1 MKKLGL
7 YVHIPF
13 CLQKCV
19 YCDFLSSA
27 NGDAALYE
35 DYVRALL
42 SETAAK
48 GTAYADY
55 TVDTVF
61 IGGGTPSVLEG
72 GQILRVMDG
81 IRAHF
86 SVDGEAEI
94 TIEANPGTLTEQK
107 LGDYRRAGINRLSMG
122 VQSFDDG
129 LLGFIG
135 RIHTA
140 DEARESFALA
150 RRAGFDNINLD
161 LMFSI
166 PGHTYEKWTATLVT
180 AVALRPEHIS
190 FYSLQLEEGTPLF
203 TAFERGE
210 FMPASDADDRRMYRD
225 GLTALQAAGYVQ
237 YEISNAALPGRESRH
252 NLKYWSLDEY
262 LSLGIGGHSFVNG
275 TRFSNTTD
283 IAAYIADEGKTEHAT
298 FHVNSVRDNAGEFV
312 FTGLRKT
319 EGISLTEFATR
330 IGTPFDEFYRA
341 EEREIR
347 EYIAGGFLELR
358 DDRLRLTETGT
369 DISNAVMSV
378 FV

>member
-1 MKKLGL
+1 M
-7 YVHIPF
+7 
-13 CLQKCV
+13 
-19 YCDFLSSA
+19 
-27 NGDAALYE
+27 
-35 DYVRALL
+35 RALL

-48 GTAYADY
+48 GPSYGDY

-72 GQILRVMDG
+72 GQILRIMDN
-81 IRAHF
+81 IREHF
-86 SVDGEAEI
+86 SVDEEAEI

-107 LGDYRRAGINRLSMG
+107 LNDFGRACINRLSMG

-129 LLGFIG
+129 LLRLIG

-140 DEARESFALA
+140 HEARESFLMA

-166 PGHTYEKWTATLVT
+166 PGHTHEKWKETLDA

-190 FYSLQLEEGTPLF
+190 LYSLQIEEGTPLF
-203 TAFERGE
+203 ASFERGE
-210 FMPASDADDRRMYRD
+210 FIPASDADDRSMYRT
-225 GLTALQAAGYVQ
+225 GLSTLQAAGYVQ
-237 YEISNAALPGRESRH
+237 YEISNVALPGRESRH
-252 NLKYWSLDEY
+252 NLKYWSMDEY
-262 LSLGIGGHSFVNG
+262 LSLGIGGHSFVNN

-283 IAAYIADEGKTEHAT
+283 IARYIADAGKTEAAT

-319 EGISLTEFATR
+319 EGISLTEFARR
-330 IGTPFDEFYRA
+330 IGVPFDEFYRT

-347 EYIAGGFLELR
+347 KYTAGGFLELNG
-358 DDRLRLTETGT
+358 DRLRLTETGT